1 MAIGTVNSLS
11 NAQALGGTSSTQGT
25 TGVATLTDATSTQ
38 MSSLMESFKKLQQL
52 QQDAP
57 DLLKKVLNAI
67 GTSLKA
73 QASGTGDKAL
83 SDLAERFAKAGQTG
97 DLSSI
102 QPPQGPPPEHS
113 RVQKAYSAGT
123 APMLSPDKL
132 ADVIQQAI
140 GSVTGSG
147 VTSNATL

>member
-11 NAQALGGTSSTQGT
+11 NAQALGGTSSTQGS
-25 TGVATLTDATSTQ
+25 TGVSSLSDATSTQ
-38 MSSLMESFKKLQQL
+38 MSSLTEMLKKLQQL

-57 DLLKKVLNAI
+57 DQLKKVLSTI
-67 GTSLKA
+67 GSDLKA
-73 QASGTGDKAL
+73 QAGSTGDKAL
-83 SDLAERFAKAGQTG
+83 SALSERFAKAGQTG
-97 DLSSI
+97 DLSTI

-132 ADVIQQAI
+132 ADIIQKAI